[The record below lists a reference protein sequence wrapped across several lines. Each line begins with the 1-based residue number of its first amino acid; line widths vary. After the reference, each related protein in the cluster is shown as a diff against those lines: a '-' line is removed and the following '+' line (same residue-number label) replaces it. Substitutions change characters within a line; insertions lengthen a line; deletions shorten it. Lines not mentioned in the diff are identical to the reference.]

1 MRRRR
6 FGQLAAP
13 DQKGR
18 SMVSVREA
26 WLLVGF
32 LGVAL
37 FLNNSDRHT
46 VFSIF
51 PVLKADL
58 KFTDLQLGLTG
69 SIFLWVYA
77 ICNPIAGQIGDRYS
91 KRKLVTWSVI
101 LFSGVT
107 VLTGL
112 ARTPWMMLSCRALLG
127 VTESLFMPCAMAL
140 IVSAHGPATRSF
152 AANLF
157 GVGEYVGVAMGGWFG
172 SYVAQEFH
180 WRWTFY
186 SLGLMGILFAIPYS
200 SFLRRFEDSPSPEP
214 RGDKSLSIS
223 ALIKVPT
230 YLFVC
235 LTYPVAFVVFWL
247 LYTWLPVFLYEK
259 FSLSLAEAGF
269 TATVYL
275 QSANLV
281 GSLLGAALADRL
293 YARTKASRLWVASIG
308 FLLTAPCL
316 YLIGNSDSLLLTK
329 FAAIGFGL
337 CGSLF
342 IANLSVAV
350 FDVIPAHTR
359 ASGYACLNLTGST
372 VTGFASLLEGK
383 WKESL
388 GIGNMMTIAGAM
400 CIAVGILLIF
410 VIRFYFEEDHKKAHQ
425 LS

>member
-140 IVSAHGPATRSF
+140 IVSAHGPGTRSF

>member
-1 MRRRR
+1 
-6 FGQLAAP
+6 
-13 DQKGR
+13 
-18 SMVSVREA
+18 
-26 WLLVGF
+26 
-32 LGVAL
+32 
-37 FLNNSDRHT
+37 
-46 VFSIF
+46 
-51 PVLKADL
+51 
-58 KFTDLQLGLTG
+58 
-69 SIFLWVYA
+69 
-77 ICNPIAGQIGDRYS
+77 
-91 KRKLVTWSVI
+91 
-101 LFSGVT
+101 
-107 VLTGL
+107 
-112 ARTPWMMLSCRALLG
+112 

-140 IVSAHGPATRSF
+140 IVTAHGPGTRSF

-157 GVGEYVGVAMGGWFG
+157 GVGEYAGVAMGGWFG
-172 SYVAQEFH
+172 SYVAQGFH

-186 SLGLMGILFAIPYS
+186 SLGLLGILFAIPYS
-200 SFLRRFEDSPSPEP
+200 SFLRRFEDGPSPEP
-214 RGDKSLSIS
+214 RSGSLSIS

-293 YARTKASRLWVASIG
+293 YSRTRASRLWVASIG

-329 FAAIGFGL
+329 VAAIGFGL

-359 ASGYACLNLTGST
+359 ASGYACLNLTGSA
-372 VTGFASLLEGK
+372 VTGFASLLQGK
-383 WKESL
+383 FKESL

-400 CIAVGILLIF
+400 CIGVGFLLIF
-410 VIRFYFEEDHKKAHQ
+410 VIWFCFDEDHKRAVTG
-425 LS
+425 